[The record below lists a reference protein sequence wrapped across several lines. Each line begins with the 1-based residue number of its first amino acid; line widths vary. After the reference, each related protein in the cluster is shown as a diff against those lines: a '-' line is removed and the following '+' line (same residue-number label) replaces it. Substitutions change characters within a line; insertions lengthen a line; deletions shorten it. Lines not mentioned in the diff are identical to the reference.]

1 MVVLVGVAAPYWLFA
16 VAVYEVVAD
25 GAETLIEQAVDEMP
39 LVHVHELTGLPPL
52 QDAVSVTL
60 VPAATAEIA
69 VFGDW
74 LILQLLGAIPV
85 WLFEPT

>member
-16 VAVYEVVAD
+16 VAVYDVVAD
-25 GAETLIEQAVDEMP
+25 GAETLIEQAVAQIP
-39 LVHVHELTGLPPL
+39 LVQVQELTGLPPL

-74 LILQLLGAIPV
+74 LMLQLLGAMPD
-85 WLFEPT
+85 WLLEPT